1 MTDAREH
8 VTIKQVFRKERKVV
22 SQVRRLRDEF
32 AHMGLYVKTLFKWVL
47 LGGIIGVAGGVIGS
61 LFHIGVNYAT
71 AVRGAHPWILY
82 LLPVG
87 GLAIVGLYKLCHLE
101 GKGTNAIIESVHF
114 GESVPIL
121 LVPVIFVS
129 TVITH
134 LCGGSAGRE
143 GAALQI
149 GGGLGFQA
157 GKLLRLGEKDLP
169 LATLCGMSG
178 VFSALFGTPLT
189 ATVFALEVISVG
201 VLYLL
206 PVGGLAIVGLYKL
219 CHLEGKGTNA
229 IIESVHFGESVPIL
243 LVPVIFV
250 STVIT
255 HLCGGSAGREGAALQ
270 IGGGLGFQ
278 AGKLLRLGEKDLPL
292 ATLCGMSGVFS
303 ALFGTPLTATVFALE
318 VISVGV
324 LYYAGLVPCITAAM
338 AAFGVSTLMGVEPTR
353 FTVSMPRVTL
363 ELMLPVVVLSIL
375 CALVSILFCK
385 GLHWTEHLL
394 TRSFRNP
401 WLRVLAG
408 AAILIVL
415 SLLTNGDYNGAGMD
429 VIARALRGNVSGWA
443 WLWKLLFTAVTI
455 GCGFKGG
462 EVVPSF
468 FVGAAFGCFMGG
480 LLGLPAGFAAA
491 IGLVA
496 VFCGAVNCPVAS
508 VLLSV
513 ELFGS
518 AGAPYFAVACA
529 LSYLLSG
536 YCGLYSSQTILY
548 SKLRAEFINVRTHE

>member
-1 MTDAREH
+1 MIKKLYHLSPGKSSGRLTDAREH
-8 VTIKQVFRKERKVV
+8 VTIKQVLRKERKVV
-22 SQVRRLRDEF
+22 SQVRRLRDEL
-32 AHMGLYVKTLFKWVL
+32 AHMGLYVQTLFKWVL
-47 LGGIIGVAGGVIGS
+47 LGGVIGAVGGVVGS
-61 LFHIGVNYAT
+61 LFHLGVNYAT
-71 AVRGAHPWILY
+71 AIRGAHPWILY
-82 LLPVG
+82 LMPVG

-149 GGGLGFQA
+149 GGGLGYEA
-157 GKLLRLGEKDLP
+157 GKLL
-169 LATLCGMSG
+169 
-178 VFSALFGTPLT
+178 
-189 ATVFALEVISVG
+189 
-201 VLYLL
+201 
-206 PVGGLAIVGLYKL
+206 
-219 CHLEGKGTNA
+219 H
-229 IIESVHFGESVPIL
+229 
-243 LVPVIFV
+243 
-250 STVIT
+250 
-255 HLCGGSAGREGAALQ
+255 
-270 IGGGLGFQ
+270 
-278 AGKLLRLGEKDLPL
+278 LGEKDLPL

-338 AAFGVSTLMGVEPTR
+338 AAFGVSALMGVEPTR

-429 VIARALRGNVSGWA
+429 VIARALRGDVSGWA